1 MYKYIQKK
9 KLCYWYSYSIYT
21 SIWWAI
27 FNHSCVVN
35 RWDLFFIYV
44 GFGCGSCIA
53 LQERRKTDTKVGNEN
68 KLNQRKPAQGRE
80 KEISLTMAKV
90 LQLISSKGGTNFLHQ

>member
-27 FNHSCVVN
+27 FNHSYVVN
-35 RWDLFFIYV
+35 RWVLFFIYV

-53 LQERRKTDTKVGNEN
+53 LQERRKTDTKVGKWE
-68 KLNQRKPAQGRE
+68 QVEP
-80 KEISLTMAKV
+80 KETGS
-90 LQLISSKGGTNFLHQ
+90 G

>member
-1 MYKYIQKK
+1 M
-9 KLCYWYSYSIYT
+9 
-21 SIWWAI
+21 
-27 FNHSCVVN
+27 
-35 RWDLFFIYV
+35 

-90 LQLISSKGGTNFLHQ
+90 ILVLQLISSKGGTNFLHQ